1 MNLLASR
8 MLGLGRF
15 AVLGLVLFTCAG
27 PSTQV
32 PPDENQRLVVDQAEG
47 MSSRCS
53 ELNDLTEMAWAWAQL
68 CWHRTAPELERGRV
82 ALEQCRVDAT
92 ARGLAAVGPIPA
104 GIDLHAPFELA
115 SNCPAD
121 PPTDIAQLQVDSD
134 SEYAVEDGP
143 TITITFTN
151 FCDDDIEFGFSP
163 DLGSKP
169 PIRTQTG
176 PLTRRK
182 ITIPRKYGLRG
193 RLDGDEVWTESLC
206 KASRS
211 GMFLTFNADCRT
223 CTSDDVDPLRRA
235 DCVEAGSC
243 PAPGAR

>member
-1 MNLLASR
+1 
-8 MLGLGRF
+8 MLGVGRF
-15 AVLGLVLFTCAG
+15 SVLGLALLTCAG
-27 PSTQV
+27 PTNQV
-32 PPDENQRLVVDQAEG
+32 PPDETQRIVVDQAVSLSE
-47 MSSRCS
+47 RCG
-53 ELNDLTEMAWAWAQL
+53 ELNDLTVMAWAWAQL

-82 ALEQCRVDAT
+82 PLEQCRADAS
-92 ARGLAAVGPIPA
+92 ARGLEAAGRIPA

-115 SNCPAD
+115 NNCPPD
-121 PPTDIAQLQVDSD
+121 PPSDIAQLRVDSD
-134 SEYAVEDGP
+134 SHYAVEDGG

-163 DLGSKP
+163 DLESKP
-169 PIRTQTG
+169 PMRIQTG

-193 RLDGDEVWTESLC
+193 RLDGDTVWTESLC

-211 GMFLTFNADCRT
+211 GMFLTFNADCQT
-223 CTSDDVDPLRRA
+223 CTSDDVDPLRRT

-243 PAPGAR
+243 PAPGSR